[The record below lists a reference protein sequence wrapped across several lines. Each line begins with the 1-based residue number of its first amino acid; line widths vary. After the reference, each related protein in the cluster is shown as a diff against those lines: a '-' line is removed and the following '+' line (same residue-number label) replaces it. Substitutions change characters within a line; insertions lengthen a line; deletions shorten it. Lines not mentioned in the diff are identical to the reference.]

1 MNNNTFN
8 ASQRLIDD
16 TQCSIE
22 LSPLPTAIPQLLNH
36 VVNALTPIA
45 NGKKLTLHCYTDMHL
60 NRCYLVDTVRLSEVL
75 HNFIAN
81 AIKFTP
87 VQGEII
93 VRAQLIE
100 RIGSNER
107 IRFSVKDNGIGI
119 ADEIR
124 SNLLMH
130 HTQHTNDHS
139 VGNNLGLSICQH
151 LAKLLGGSIEFES
164 QLGSGSIFSIILTL
178 PLCANGQATVNNIAV
193 IKSDTS
199 LSTDTDS
206 RSPALAL
213 AVDDQSLSR
222 ELLAEI
228 MKVHG
233 LTVETATNGSQALS
247 MWKTKRHA
255 FIITDCQMPQM
266 DGYSLAKEIRSIEQ
280 AERLKPTTIVAWTAN
295 LSEKEQSRCK
305 EVGINDFLTK
315 PINIVQ
321 IKKLLSDYLHQD
333 VIHRLQPS
341 VISENNG
348 LNKINNPVDYTVL
361 EQVIP
366 DSHKQTKILHQL
378 QAHVHHDYD
387 ELQVQIQKADLMG
400 IENVA
405 HRMKG
410 SCKMVGVNGI
420 ANLCEEIE
428 KTAKNGNITNTK
440 QSLSALHKSILEF
453 DAFMH
458 YQLQHTNS
466 ANSEMKHY

>member
-16 TQCSIE
+16 TQRSLE

-36 VVNALTPIA
+36 VVNTLTPIA
-45 NGKKLTLHCYTDMHL
+45 NGKNLTLQCYADMHL

-75 HNFIAN
+75 HNFITN

-100 RIGSNER
+100 RIGNNER

-124 SNLLMH
+124 PNLLMH
-130 HTQHTNDHS
+130 HAQHPNDYS
-139 VGNNLGLSICQH
+139 AGNNIGLSICQH
-151 LAKLLGGSIEFES
+151 LAKLLDGSIECES

-178 PLCANGQATVNNIAV
+178 PICTNDQHAVNDIAETKPEMALFSK
-193 IKSDTS
+193 IESN
-199 LSTDTDS
+199 
-206 RSPALAL
+206 SPTLAL

-228 MKVHG
+228 LKVHG
-233 LTVETATNGSQALS
+233 LTVETAANGNQALS

-255 FIITDCQMPQM
+255 LIITDCQMPQM
-266 DGYSLAKEIRSIEQ
+266 DGYTLAKEIRHIEHT
-280 AERLKPTTIVAWTAN
+280 ERLKPTTIVAWTAN
-295 LSEKEQSRCK
+295 LLEKEQSRCI
-305 EVGINDFLTK
+305 EAGINDFLTK
-315 PINIVQ
+315 PINIAQ
-321 IKKLLSDYLHQD
+321 IKKLLSDYQQHDATDYL
-333 VIHRLQPS
+333 PPFG
-341 VISENNG
+341 ISENSK
-348 LNKINNPVDYTVL
+348 LNKINIPVDYAVL

-366 DSHKQTKILHQL
+366 DSDKQTKVLHQL
-378 QAHVHHDYD
+378 QTHVHHDYD
-387 ELQVQIQKADLMG
+387 ELQVQIQNADLMG

-428 KTAKNGNITNTK
+428 KTAKKGNISNTE
-440 QSLSALHKSILEF
+440 QTLSALHKSILEF

-458 YQLQHTNS
+458 YQLQQS
-466 ANSEMKHY
+466 ANPEIAHH

>member
-8 ASQRLIDD
+8 ASLRLVDD
-16 TQCSIE
+16 TQCPIE

-45 NGKKLTLHCYTDMHL
+45 NGKKLTLQCYTDMHL
-60 NRCYLVDTVRLSEVL
+60 NRSYLVDTVRLSEIL
-75 HNFIAN
+75 HNFITN

-87 VQGEII
+87 VQGEIT

-100 RIGSNER
+100 RIGNNER

-124 SNLLMH
+124 PNLFMH
-130 HTQHTNDHS
+130 HAQHASDHA
-139 VGNNLGLSICQH
+139 VGNHLGLAICQH
-151 LAKLLGGSIEFES
+151 LAKLLDGSIEFES

-178 PLCANGQATVNNIAV
+178 PLCANRQTTVNNIAA

-199 LSTDTDS
+199 LSTDADS
-206 RSPALAL
+206 KSPALAL

-233 LTVETATNGSQALS
+233 LTVETAINGSQALS

-255 FIITDCQMPQM
+255 FIITDCQMPEM

-315 PINIVQ
+315 PINIIQ

-341 VISENNG
+341 VISENNR
-348 LNKINNPVDYTVL
+348 LNKTNIPIDYSVL

-366 DSHKQTKILHQL
+366 DSDKQTKVLHQL
-378 QAHVHHDYD
+378 QTHVHHDYD
-387 ELQVQIQKADLMG
+387 ELQAQIQKADFMG

-428 KTAKNGNITNTK
+428 KTAKNGNISNTE
-440 QSLSALHKSILEF
+440 QTLSALHKSILEF

-466 ANSEMKHY
+466 ASSEMKHH